1 MMKTPSA
8 AYAGCLLWDYTA
20 TRWND
25 DQAERYIQNIRDACR
40 ELAAGTR
47 VSRPVDIRKGYRKV
61 SVGSHFLYFKSNDT
75 GQIVVSGASNVL
87 TALRVFPLT
96 PVESF
101 GSRSASARITP

>member
-20 TRWND
+20 TRWNV

-47 VSRPVDIRKGYRKV
+47 VSRPVDIRKGYRKG
-61 SVGSHFLYFKSNDT
+61 SVGSHFLYFKSN
-75 GQIVVSGASNVL
+75 VSATSGP
-87 TALRVFPLT
+87 RVFPLT
-96 PVESF
+96 F
-101 GSRSASARITP
+101 AGFRDRSALELLP